1 MKGKDE
7 LTKKKVAKP
16 HKRKKKKKK
25 WRMRKRNQNGIV
37 LLIYP
42 HNSSDV
48 PKRGSG
54 VPRRKHAARRTT
66 NTSTTPSS
74 PSTSRGAGILCAT
87 PHAKRGTPST
97 CTSSRGSEPNPS
109 MTRPGWRR
117 CWPPRSGPED
127 ARFEFVVGDAE
138 DGSSPAGK
146 DGGNV
151 ERG

>member
-54 VPRRKHAARRTT
+54 VPRRKHAARRT

-127 ARFEFVVGDAE
+127 ARFQVVVGDAE

-146 DGGNV
+146 EGGDV
-151 ERG
+151 KRG

>member
-54 VPRRKHAARRTT
+54 VPRRKYAARRT

-74 PSTSRGAGILCAT
+74 PSTSQAAVILCAT
-87 PHAKRGTPST
+87 RHAKRGTPAT
-97 CTSSRGSEPNPS
+97 RTASRSSEPNPS
-109 MTRPGWRR
+109 MTRPHWSR
-117 CWPPRSGPED
+117 CWPHWSGSEY

-138 DGSSPAGK
+138 AGSSPAGK
-146 DGGNV
+146 EGGDV
-151 ERG
+151 KRG